1 MLRTH
6 RYFQRITIHW
16 VVAVM
21 LSLFM
26 ATANAAALS
35 LKSVKFLPLP
45 DNKVSISLQFNKAV
59 QKNPSSFLVKKTSR
73 LVFDFTKASNGLSA
87 QESDRTVDIG
97 VLNHF
102 QVLQA
107 ENRIRLV
114 MQLREVVS
122 YSLDM
127 YGSKVTI
134 TLSGGKAAK
143 NSMTR
148 KLFPRTGLA
157 RRFAIRGVDFT
168 SSPGHTGRLV
178 ISTTNNDITTDVDRS
193 GNRLSINFRDTILPQ
208 RFKHRIDVRDFGTP
222 VQMVDSFRQGNRTRF
237 VLKTEGAYEHFVY
250 QVDRKVI
257 IEVRPVEAKRREA
270 VDLGKRE
277 YRGKRISLN
286 FQDIKVRAVLQL
298 LAEFTKLN
306 IVVSDT
312 VDGNITL
319 RLNHVPW
326 DQALDII
333 LKTRG
338 LAKRQFGSVLLIAPA
353 AEIAA
358 QEKAELQARR
368 EVEDLAPLTSDLVQ
382 VNYAKAANIATL
394 IKDKT
399 NSLLSQRG
407 NISVDERTNML
418 WVQDISSKVQEI
430 RSLVHKLDVPVK
442 QVLIEARVVNVNRD
456 FERDLGIRFGV
467 TNPQHLT
474 GSLEG
479 ANALAGGA
487 QASAVPIV
495 DRLNVDLPGRSIA
508 DPTLDVPTLG
518 LALAKL
524 GKNVFLDLE
533 LSALES
539 EGHGEVVSSPRL
551 ITANQQSARIE
562 SGKEIPYRESTSSG
576 AASVVFKKAVLS
588 LEVTPQI
595 TPDNKII
602 LDLTVNQDSVS
613 QDTVS
618 EGIPII
624 NTKEIQTKVLIEN
637 GETIVL
643 GGIYKQNTSHSVRRV
658 PFLGELPFFG
668 YLFRKTTN
676 IDTREELLIFVTP
689 SIIEKA
695 YEGHVGR
702 TYMK

>member
-1 MLRTH
+1 MHTH
-6 RYFQRITIHW
+6 RLIKRFTIQW
-16 VVAVM
+16 VIAAI
-21 LSLFM
+21 LSLFVVS
-26 ATANAAALS
+26 ANAAALT
-35 LKSVKFLPLP
+35 LKSAQIQPLP
-45 DNKVSISLQFNKAV
+45 DNKVRISLQFNQPV
-59 QKNPSSFLVKKTSR
+59 RKNPGSFLVKKSSQ
-73 LVFDFTKASNGLSA
+73 LVFDFAGASNGLNPA
-87 QESDRTVDIG
+87 ESNRAVDIG
-97 VLNHF
+97 VLSHF
-102 QVLQA
+102 QVIQA
-107 ENRIRLV
+107 ENRIRLL

-122 YSLDM
+122 YTLDL
-127 YGSKVTI
+127 YGSRVTI
-134 TLSGGKAAK
+134 TLSGGKTAK
-143 NSMTR
+143 NKMTR

-157 RRFAIRGVDFT
+157 RRFSIRGVDFT
-168 SSPGHTGRLV
+168 ASPGHTGRLV
-178 ISTTNNDITTDVDRS
+178 ISTSNNDITTDVDRS
-193 GNRLSINFRDTILPQ
+193 GKRLSINFHDTILPQ
-208 RFKHRIDVRDFGTP
+208 RFMHRLDVQDFGTP
-222 VQMVDSFRQGNRTRF
+222 VQSVDSYRQGNRTRF
-237 VLKTEGAYEHFVY
+237 VLETKGGYKHFVY

-257 IEVRPVEAKRREA
+257 VEVRPVDVKRAEDI
-270 VDLGKRE
+270 DLGKRE

-319 RLNHVPW
+319 RLNRVPW

-338 LAKRQFGSVLLIAPA
+338 LDKRQFGSVLLIAPA

-358 QEKAELQARR
+358 QEKAELKARL
-368 EVEDLAPLTSDLVQ
+368 EVENLAPLTSDLVQ
-382 VNYAKAANIATL
+382 VNYAKATNIAAL

-418 WVQDISSKVQEI
+418 WVQDVSSKLQEI

-456 FERDLGIRFGV
+456 FERDLGIRFG
-467 TNPQHLT
+467 LT
-474 GSLEG
+474 SPRHVSGSLNG
-479 ANALAGGA
+479 ANSLAGGTA
-487 QASAVPIV
+487 PTAVPIT
-495 DRLNVDLPGRSIA
+495 DRLNVDLPGSSIT
-508 DPTLDVPTLG
+508 DPTLDVPTVG

-562 SGKEIPYRESTSSG
+562 SGKEIPYRENTSSG
-576 AASVVFKKAVLS
+576 AASIVFKKAVLS

-595 TPDNKII
+595 TPDSKII
-602 LDLTVNQDSVS
+602 LDLTVNEDSVS

-624 NTKEIQTKVLIEN
+624 NTKEIQTNVLVEN

-658 PFLGELPFFG
+658 PFLGELPLLG

-676 IDTREELLIFVTP
+676 IDNREELLIFVTP
-689 SIIEKA
+689 SIVEKA

-702 TYMK
+702 SYVK